1 MALYLRYV
9 GMKNILLIS
18 FIALIAAGCGVSG
31 KINLLEQCRFDIKS
45 ADSVYVAG
53 RDITRQIKTGTFD
66 LGSVPELAIGLLRKD
81 IPLRARINLGIENPG
96 SKPIEINQ
104 FDYIIL
110 FKGQELVNG
119 STEKR
124 IDINPEG
131 TTLVPIQIRANIY
144 SILSD
149 KNTREEIFSYLRGTN
164 GRENLQKSLISIKI
178 RPSIMVGKKLIK
190 YPGYITIDKELS
202 SSMFK

>member
-1 MALYLRYV
+1 
-9 GMKNILLIS
+9 MKNILLIGLV
-18 FIALIAAGCGVSG
+18 ALFAAGCGVSRD
-31 KINLLEQCRFDIKS
+31 IRLLEQCRYDIKS

-53 RDITRQIKTGTFD
+53 RDLTRQIKTGNFD

-96 SKPIEINQ
+96 SKSIEINQ

-110 FKGQELVNG
+110 FKGQEFVNG
-119 STEKR
+119 TTDRR
-124 IDINPEG
+124 IDINPEE
-131 TTLVPIQIRANIY
+131 TTVVPIMIRANIY

-149 KNTREEIFSYLRGTN
+149 RNTREEIFSYLRGT
-164 GRENLQKSLISIKI
+164 ENVQKSLISIKI
-178 RPSIMVGKKLIK
+178 RPSIKVGNKLIK

>member
-1 MALYLRYV
+1 
-9 GMKNILLIS
+9 MKKILLIS
-18 FIALIAAGCGVSG
+18 FIALIAAGCGVSR
-31 KINLLEQCRFDIKS
+31 KISLLEQCRYDIKS

-53 RDITRQIKTGTFD
+53 RNITRQIKSGTFD

-81 IPLRARINLGIENPG
+81 IPIRAKLNLGIENPG

-104 FDYIIL
+104 FDYIIS

-119 STEKR
+119 TTDRR
-124 IDINPEG
+124 IDINPAE
-131 TTLVPIQIRANIY
+131 TTVVPIMIRANIY

-149 KNTREEIFSYLRGTN
+149 KSTREEIFSYLRGT
-164 GRENLQKSLISIKI
+164 ENAQKSLISIKI
-178 RPSIMVGKKLIK
+178 RPSIRVGNKLIK

>member
-1 MALYLRYV
+1 LALYLRYT
-9 GMKNILLIS
+9 GMKKILLFSLIIV
-18 FIALIAAGCGVSG
+18 IATGCGVSR
-31 KINLLEQCRFDIKS
+31 KISLLEQCRYDIKS

-53 RDITRQIKTGTFD
+53 RDLTRQIKTGRFD

-104 FDYIIL
+104 FDYIIS

-119 STEKR
+119 TTERR
-124 IDINPEG
+124 IDINPNE
-131 TTLVPIQIRANIY
+131 TTVVPIMVKANIY

-149 KNTREEIFSYLRGTN
+149 RNTREEIFSYLRGT
-164 GRENLQKSLISIKI
+164 ETAQKSLISIKI
-178 RPSIMVGKKLIK
+178 RPSIRFGNKLIK

>member
-1 MALYLRYV
+1 LALYLRYT
-9 GMKNILLIS
+9 GMKKILLFSLITV
-18 FIALIAAGCGVSG
+18 IATGCGVSR
-31 KINLLEQCRFDIKS
+31 KISLLEQCRYDIKS

-53 RDITRQIKTGTFD
+53 RDLTRQIKTGRFD

-104 FDYIIL
+104 FDYIIS

-119 STEKR
+119 TTERR
-124 IDINPEG
+124 IDINPNE
-131 TTLVPIQIRANIY
+131 TTVVPIMVKANIY

-149 KNTREEIFSYLRGTN
+149 RNTREEIFSYLRGT
-164 GRENLQKSLISIKI
+164 ETAQKSLISIKI
-178 RPSIMVGKKLIK
+178 RPSIRFGNKLIK

>member
-1 MALYLRYV
+1 
-9 GMKNILLIS
+9 MKKILLFSLITV
-18 FIALIAAGCGVSG
+18 IATGCGVSR
-31 KINLLEQCRFDIKS
+31 KISLLEQCRYDIKS

-53 RDITRQIKTGTFD
+53 RDLTRQIKTGRFD

-104 FDYIIL
+104 FDYIIS

-119 STEKR
+119 TTERR
-124 IDINPEG
+124 IDINPNE
-131 TTLVPIQIRANIY
+131 TTVVPIMVKANIY

-149 KNTREEIFSYLRGTN
+149 RNTREEIFSYLRGT
-164 GRENLQKSLISIKI
+164 ETAQKSLISIKI
-178 RPSIMVGKKLIK
+178 RPSIRFGNKLIK

>member
-1 MALYLRYV
+1 MAFYLRYI
-9 GMKNILLIS
+9 GMKKILLIS
-18 FIALIAAGCGVSG
+18 LFAFIAAGCGISR
-31 KINLLEQCRFDIKS
+31 KISLLEQCRYDIKS

-53 RDITRQIKTGTFD
+53 RDITRQIKTGSFD

-81 IPLRARINLGIENPG
+81 IPLRARLNLGIENPG

-104 FDYIIL
+104 FDYIIS

-119 STEKR
+119 TTDRR
-124 IDINPEG
+124 IDINPEE
-131 TTLVPIQIRANIY
+131 TTVVPIMIRANIY

-149 KNTREEIFSYLRGTN
+149 RNTRDEIFSYLRGTKN
-164 GRENLQKSLISIKI
+164 MQKSLISIKV
-178 RPSIMVGKKLIK
+178 RPSIRVGNKLIK

>member
-1 MALYLRYV
+1 MALYLRYT
-9 GMKNILLIS
+9 GMKKILLFSLIIV
-18 FIALIAAGCGVSG
+18 IATGCGVSR
-31 KINLLEQCRFDIKS
+31 KISLLEQCRYDIKS

-53 RDITRQIKTGTFD
+53 RDLTRQIKTGRFD

-104 FDYIIL
+104 FDYIIS

-119 STEKR
+119 TTERR
-124 IDINPEG
+124 IDINPNE
-131 TTLVPIQIRANIY
+131 TTVVPIMVKANIY

-149 KNTREEIFSYLRGTN
+149 RNTREEIFSYLRGT
-164 GRENLQKSLISIKI
+164 ETAQKSLISIKI
-178 RPSIMVGKKLIK
+178 RPSIRFGNKLIK

>member
-1 MALYLRYV
+1 
-9 GMKNILLIS
+9 MKKILFIS
-18 FIALIAAGCGVSG
+18 FIVLFAAGCGVSR
-31 KINLLEQCRFDIKS
+31 KISLLEQCRYDIKS

-66 LGSVPELAIGLLRKD
+66 LSSVPELAIGLLRKD

-96 SKPIEINQ
+96 SIPVEINQ

-119 STEKR
+119 TTERR
-124 IDINPEG
+124 IDINPQE
-131 TTLVPIQIRANIY
+131 TTVVPIVIRANIY

-149 KNTREEIFSYLRGTN
+149 KNTREEIFSYLRGTDS
-164 GRENLQKSLISIKI
+164 RENVQKSLISIKI
-178 RPSIMVGKKLIK
+178 RPSIRVGKKLIK
-190 YPGYITIDKELS
+190 YPGFITIDKELS
-202 SSMFK
+202 RNMLK

>member
-1 MALYLRYV
+1 
-9 GMKNILLIS
+9 MKKILLIS
-18 FIALIAAGCGVSG
+18 LIAFLAAGCGVSR
-31 KINLLEQCRFDIKS
+31 KISLLEQCRYDIKS

-53 RDITRQIKTGTFD
+53 RDITRQIKTGSFD
-66 LGSVPELAIGLLRKD
+66 LGSIPELAIGLLRKD
-81 IPLRARINLGIENPG
+81 IPLRARLNLGIENPG

-104 FDYIIL
+104 FDYIIS

-119 STEKR
+119 TTDRR
-124 IDINPEG
+124 IDIDPAE
-131 TTLVPIQIRANIY
+131 TTLVPIMVRANIY

-149 KNTREEIFSYLRGTN
+149 RNTREEIFSYLRGT
-164 GRENLQKSLISIKI
+164 ESMKKSLISIKI
-178 RPSIMVGKKLIK
+178 RPSIRVGNKLIK

>member
-1 MALYLRYV
+1 MALYLRYT
-9 GMKNILLIS
+9 GMKKILLFSLIIV
-18 FIALIAAGCGVSG
+18 IATGCGVSR
-31 KINLLEQCRFDIKS
+31 KISLLEQCRYDIKS

-53 RDITRQIKTGTFD
+53 RDLTRQIKTGRFD

-104 FDYIIL
+104 FDYIIS

-119 STEKR
+119 TTERR
-124 IDINPEG
+124 IDINPNE
-131 TTLVPIQIRANIY
+131 TTVVPIMIKANIY

-149 KNTREEIFSYLRGTN
+149 RNTREEIFSYLRGT
-164 GRENLQKSLISIKI
+164 ETAQKSLISIKI
-178 RPSIMVGKKLIK
+178 RPSIRVGNKLIK

>member
-1 MALYLRYV
+1 MALYLRYT
-9 GMKNILLIS
+9 GMKKILLFSLITV
-18 FIALIAAGCGVSG
+18 IATGCGVSR
-31 KINLLEQCRFDIKS
+31 KISLLEQCRYDIKS

-53 RDITRQIKTGTFD
+53 RDLTRQIKTGRFD

-104 FDYIIL
+104 FDYIIS

-119 STEKR
+119 TTERR
-124 IDINPEG
+124 IDINPNE
-131 TTLVPIQIRANIY
+131 TTVVPIMVKANIY

-149 KNTREEIFSYLRGTN
+149 RNTREEIFSYLRGT
-164 GRENLQKSLISIKI
+164 ETAQKSLISIKI
-178 RPSIMVGKKLIK
+178 RPSIRVGNKLIK

>member
-1 MALYLRYV
+1 
-9 GMKNILLIS
+9 MKKILLIS
-18 FIALIAAGCGVSG
+18 FIALIAAGCGVSR
-31 KINLLEQCRFDIKS
+31 KINLLEQCRYDIKS

-53 RDITRQIKTGTFD
+53 RNITRQIQSGTFD

-81 IPLRARINLGIENPG
+81 IPLRAKINLGIENPG

-104 FDYIIL
+104 FDYIIS

-119 STEKR
+119 TTDRR
-124 IDINPEG
+124 IDINPAE
-131 TTLVPIQIRANIY
+131 TTVVPIMVRANIY

-149 KNTREEIFSYLRGTN
+149 KSTREEIFSYLRGT
-164 GRENLQKSLISIKI
+164 ENVQKSLISIKI
-178 RPSIMVGKKLIK
+178 RPSIRVGNKLIK

>member
-1 MALYLRYV
+1 
-9 GMKNILLIS
+9 MKKILLIS
-18 FIALIAAGCGVSG
+18 FIALIAAGCGVSR
-31 KINLLEQCRFDIKS
+31 KISLLEQCRYDIKS

-53 RDITRQIKTGTFD
+53 RNITRQIKSGTFD

-81 IPLRARINLGIENPG
+81 IPIRAKLNLGIENPG

-104 FDYIIL
+104 FDYIIS

-119 STEKR
+119 TTDRR
-124 IDINPEG
+124 IDINPQE
-131 TTLVPIQIRANIY
+131 TTVVPIMIRANIY

-149 KNTREEIFSYLRGTN
+149 RNTRDEIFSYLRGAGARDN
-164 GRENLQKSLISIKI
+164 VQKSLISIKI
-178 RPSIMVGKKLIK
+178 RPSIRVGNKLIK